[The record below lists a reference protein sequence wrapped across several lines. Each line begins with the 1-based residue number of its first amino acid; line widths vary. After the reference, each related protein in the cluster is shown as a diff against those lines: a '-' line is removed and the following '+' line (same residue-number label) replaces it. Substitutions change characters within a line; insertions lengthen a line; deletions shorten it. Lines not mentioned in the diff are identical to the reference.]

1 MRPGACTDGA
11 ARPACFPGDLVP
23 TVVPA
28 TAERWDD
35 VVRVFEGPGDPGRCW
50 CQWFFRGAS
59 AYRVDAE
66 PNRAALRAQLDGG
79 SPGVLGYLD
88 GVPSGWC
95 AVAPRAAYTRLTR
108 SMLLRGLDD
117 PPLDDPPVWSVTCFV
132 VRRPARRRG
141 LSSALLAGAVDL
153 ARGGGAVLVEGY
165 PVDPGVRRPA
175 GAAELY
181 HGVVS
186 VFLRA
191 GFEEVARPQP
201 ARPVVR
207 LPL

>member
-1 MRPGACTDGA
+1 MAVA
-11 ARPACFPGDLVP
+11 ATAEV

-28 TAERWDD
+28 TADRWDD
-35 VVRVFEGPGDPGRCW
+35 VVSVFEGPGDPGRCW

-59 AYRVDAE
+59 ADRADAE
-66 PNRAALRAQLDGG
+66 RNRAALAAQLAAG

-88 GVPSGWC
+88 GEPSGWC
-95 AVAPRAAYTRLTR
+95 AVAPRPGYTRLAG
-108 SMLLRGLDD
+108 SALLRDLTD
-117 PPLDDPPVWSVTCFV
+117 PPLDDPSVWSVTCFV

-153 ARGGGAVLVEGY
+153 ARNGGAGLVEGY
-165 PVDPGVRRPA
+165 PVDPALRRPA

-181 HGVVS
+181 HGVLS
-186 VFLRA
+186 VFLRG
-191 GFEEVARPQP
+191 GFTEVARPQP

-207 LPL
+207 LRLG